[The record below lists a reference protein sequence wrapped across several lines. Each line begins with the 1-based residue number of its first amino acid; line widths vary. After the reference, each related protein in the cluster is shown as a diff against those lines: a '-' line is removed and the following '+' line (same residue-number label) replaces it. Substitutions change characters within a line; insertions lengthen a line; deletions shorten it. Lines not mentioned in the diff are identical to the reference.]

1 MAENEH
7 WYDGSGG
14 LRVAA
19 STCGPADGFPVL
31 LAHGGGQ
38 TRRAWKRVTRD
49 LAEAGYRAV
58 AIDMRGHGDSGWS
71 EDGAYDICDFA
82 ADLVAI
88 SNALKRRPA
97 LVGASL
103 GGLAGMI
110 AEGELASGSF
120 ASLTLVD
127 IAPKMEAT
135 GVMRVVG
142 FMEAHI
148 DSGFASPEEAA
159 QVIADYLPQRPKRGA
174 SRGLERYLRRGKDGR
189 YYWHWDPL
197 FIRNIMRARTGDPQ
211 HDEQRLAALSDAAA
225 NLRLPVHL
233 IRGGLS
239 DLVSEDA
246 VAHLRE
252 LVPEAEYTDIANATH
267 MVVGDANDAFASAIL
282 EFLDRQ
288 HSSENIQ

>member
-1 MAENEH
+1 MTESNRS
-7 WYDGSGG
+7 YRGSGG

-19 STCGPADGFPVL
+19 STFGPEDGFPVL

-38 TRRAWKRVTRD
+38 TRRAWKRVTKE
-49 LAEAGYRAV
+49 LAEAGYFAI
-58 AIDMRGHGDSGWS
+58 AIDMRGHGDSGWAK
-71 EDGAYDICDFA
+71 DGAYDIRDFA
-82 ADLVAI
+82 ADLIAI
-88 SNALKRRPA
+88 SGALERQPA

-110 AEGELASGSF
+110 AEGKLTCGSF

-142 FMEAHI
+142 FMQEHV
-148 DSGFASPEEAA
+148 DTGFASPEEAA
-159 QVIADYLPQRPKRGA
+159 QIIAEYLPHRKKRRA
-174 SRGLERYLRRGKDGR
+174 SSGLKRYLRRGEDGR

-197 FIRNIMRARTGDPQ
+197 FIRNIMRSRN
-211 HDEQRLAALSDAAA
+211 DEPDYDERRLSALSDAAA

-233 IRGGLS
+233 IRGGSS

-246 VAHLRE
+246 VAHLRQ
-252 LVPEAEYTDIANATH
+252 LVPDAEYTDIANATH
-267 MVVGDANDAFASAIL
+267 MVVGDANDAFGSAIL

-288 HSSENIQ
+288 HSSEKAQ